1 MKFEFVSCFGFRILN
16 LVAPGLLL
24 SLSALCGQPA
34 LSTAVT
40 VTGGEVMK
48 RLGEFL
54 RGERQ
59 ARGISLQ
66 QIAADTRISMRM
78 LQAIEEGDV
87 EQLPAPVL
95 IKGFLRAYAQR
106 IDLDPEDVIV
116 EYQDLI
122 EEVGAHHEAIE
133 KFHQRLHP
141 KSSPKKF
148 FALFLA
154 LGLLAG
160 LALIWSRGSY
170 VRRQPKT
177 VAEKNSLSSVEV
189 SQKTTR
195 ADLSSE
201 LNERQPS
208 EDHTKTAAETETG
221 SETENSQPNVQIATG
236 DSIPA
241 PFVLRA
247 EALARTWLRIIIDG
261 SREREYLL
269 QPGEQLTWMARSK
282 VELLVGNAGG
292 INLFLN
298 DNPLKPL
305 GERGE
310 VVRLQLP
317 DPSLILQADFKETD
331 SGNRQ

>member
-1 MKFEFVSCFGFRILN
+1 
-16 LVAPGLLL
+16 L
-24 SLSALCGQPA
+24 SIAF
-34 LSTAVT
+34 TA
-40 VTGGEVMK
+40 TGGEVMK

-66 QIAADTRISMRM
+66 QISADTRISMKM
-78 LQAIEEGDV
+78 LQAIEEGDG

-106 IDLDPEDVIV
+106 IGLDPEDVIV

-122 EEVGAHHEAIE
+122 EEVGARQEAIE

-141 KSSPKKF
+141 KSSKKKF

-160 LALIWSRGSY
+160 LALLWSHASY

-177 VAEKNSLSSVEV
+177 PAEGKSSLSVEV
-189 SQKTTR
+189 GQKTTR
-195 ADLSSE
+195 ADLASE
-201 LNERQPS
+201 PNEKQPS
-208 EDHTKTAAETETG
+208 EESTKAADEIETEAGTK
-221 SETENSQPNVQIATG
+221 SFQPSVLEATVE
-236 DSIPA
+236 SLPA
-241 PFVLRA
+241 PFVLRV
-247 EALARTWLRIIIDG
+247 EALERTWLRIIIDE

-269 QPGEQLTWMARSK
+269 QPGEQLTWMARSD

-292 INLFLN
+292 IRLFLN

-305 GERGE
+305 GERGK
-310 VVRLQLP
+310 VVRLELP
-317 DPSLILQADFKETD
+317 DPSLIFEADFEGTD
-331 SGNRQ
+331 SGNR

>member
-1 MKFEFVSCFGFRILN
+1 
-16 LVAPGLLL
+16 L
-24 SLSALCGQPA
+24 SIAF
-34 LSTAVT
+34 T

-66 QIAADTRISMRM
+66 QIAADTRISMKM
-78 LQAIEEGDV
+78 LQAIEEGDG

-106 IDLDPEDVIV
+106 IGLDPEDVIV

-122 EEVGAHHEAIE
+122 EEVGARQEAIE

-141 KSSPKKF
+141 KPSKKKF
-148 FALFLA
+148 LALFLA

-160 LALIWSRGSY
+160 LVLLWSHASY
-170 VRRQPKT
+170 VQRQPKT
-177 VAEKNSLSSVEV
+177 PAEGKSLSSVDV
-189 SQKTTR
+189 TQKSTR
-195 ADLSSE
+195 ADLASE
-201 LNERQPS
+201 VNERQPS
-208 EDHTKTAAETETG
+208 EDITKIVEGTETE
-221 SETENSQPNVQIATG
+221 SEIKSSQPSVQEATVE
-236 DSIPA
+236 SFPR
-241 PFVLRA
+241 PFVLRV
-247 EALARTWLRIIIDG
+247 EALERTWLRIIIDG

-269 QPGEQLTWMARSK
+269 QPGEQLTWMVRSEA
-282 VELLVGNAGG
+282 ELLVGNAGG

-305 GERGE
+305 GERGK
-310 VVRLQLP
+310 VVRLELP
-317 DPSLILQADFKETD
+317 DPSLIFQADVEGTD

>member
-1 MKFEFVSCFGFRILN
+1 
-16 LVAPGLLL
+16 
-24 SLSALCGQPA
+24 
-34 LSTAVT
+34 
-40 VTGGEVMK
+40 MK

-66 QIAADTRISMRM
+66 QIAADTRISMKM
-78 LQAIEEGDV
+78 LQAIEEGDA

-106 IDLDPEDVIV
+106 IGLDPEDVIV

-122 EEVGAHHEAIE
+122 EEVGTRQEAIE

-141 KSSPKKF
+141 KSSKKKS

-154 LGLLAG
+154 LGLLVG
-160 LALIWSRGSY
+160 LALFWSHASY

-177 VAEKNSLSSVEV
+177 PAEGKSLSSLEV
-189 SQKTTR
+189 SQEPTR
-195 ADLSSE
+195 PYLASE

-208 EDHTKTAAETETG
+208 EDATKTAEETETE
-221 SETENSQPNVQIATG
+221 SETKSSQTSVQEAPVESLPT
-236 DSIPA
+236 
-241 PFVLRA
+241 PFVLRV
-247 EALARTWLRIIIDG
+247 EALKRTWLRIIIDG
-261 SREREYLL
+261 SSEREYLL
-269 QPGEQLTWMARSK
+269 QPGEQLTWMARSE

-305 GERGE
+305 GESGE
-310 VVRLQLP
+310 VVRLKLP
-317 DPSLILQADFKETD
+317 DPSLIFQTDFEGTD

>member
-1 MKFEFVSCFGFRILN
+1 
-16 LVAPGLLL
+16 
-24 SLSALCGQPA
+24 
-34 LSTAVT
+34 
-40 VTGGEVMK
+40 MK

-66 QIAADTRISMRM
+66 QIVADTRISMKM
-78 LQAIEEGDV
+78 LQAIEEGDR

-95 IKGFLRAYAQR
+95 IKGFLRAYAKR
-106 IDLDPEDVIV
+106 IGLDPEDVIV

-122 EEVGAHHEAIE
+122 EEVGARQEAIE

-141 KSSPKKF
+141 KSSKKKF

-160 LALIWSRGSY
+160 LALIWSHASY
-170 VRRQPKT
+170 LRRQPKT
-177 VAEKNSLSSVEV
+177 PAEGKSLSSVEV

-195 ADLSSE
+195 ADLASE
-201 LNERQPS
+201 FNKRQPS
-208 EDHTKTAAETETG
+208 EGFTKTAEETEAEAETK
-221 SETENSQPNVQIATG
+221 SSQPSVKEATVE
-236 DSIPA
+236 SLPT
-241 PFVLRA
+241 PFVLRV
-247 EALARTWLRIIIDG
+247 EALERTWLRIIIDG

-269 QPGEQLTWMARSK
+269 QTGEQLTWMARSEVK
-282 VELLVGNAGG
+282 LLVGNAGG

-305 GERGE
+305 GESGK
-310 VVRLQLP
+310 VVRLELP
-317 DPSLILQADFKETD
+317 DPSLIFQADFEGTD
-331 SGNRQ
+331 SGSRQ

>member
-1 MKFEFVSCFGFRILN
+1 
-16 LVAPGLLL
+16 
-24 SLSALCGQPA
+24 
-34 LSTAVT
+34 
-40 VTGGEVMK
+40 MK

-66 QIAADTRISMRM
+66 QIAADTRISMKM
-78 LQAIEEGDV
+78 LQAIEEGDG

-122 EEVGAHHEAIE
+122 EKVGARQEAIE
-133 KFHQRLHP
+133 KFHRRLHP
-141 KSSPKKF
+141 KSSKKKF

-160 LALIWSRGSY
+160 LALIWSHGSN
-170 VRRQPKT
+170 VWRQLKT
-177 VAEKNSLSSVEV
+177 PAEKNSLSSMEV

-195 ADLSSE
+195 ADLASE

-208 EDHTKTAAETETG
+208 EDGTKTAEATEKT
-221 SETENSQPNVQIATG
+221 SETESSQPTAQEATVE
-236 DSIPA
+236 SFPA
-241 PFVLRA
+241 PFVLRV
-247 EALARTWLRIIIDG
+247 EALERTWLRIIIDG
-261 SREREYLL
+261 SRESEYLL

-282 VELLVGNAGG
+282 AELLVGNAGG

-305 GERGE
+305 GESGK
-310 VVRLQLP
+310 VVRLELP
-317 DPSLILQADFKETD
+317 DPSLIFQADFEETG